1 MMRLFRF
8 RAFWSL
14 VLVIIVYLVFAK
26 VTPIRPRGESIRAI
40 LLVLSGWGMF
50 AYWRPFKI
58 AIRSEGWPVGEYW
71 MAVAVFL
78 VCAAINFNC
87 AVAIF
92 WRLAG
97 QPAFLVNNAV
107 YDFWI
112 VLGIVALAIIISVPN
127 LFGKGVPPVDKIQLG
142 AAWLCM
148 FLLVSYLVVV
158 RPNLDPLADAVRPW
172 LDSGYN
178 YDPD

>member
-1 MMRLFRF
+1 MRVFRF
-8 RAFWSL
+8 RVFWAL
-14 VLVIIVYLVFAK
+14 VLVVLAYVVFAK

-50 AYWRPFKI
+50 AYWRPFRL
-58 AIRSEGWPVGEYW
+58 AVRSEGWPSGEYW
-71 MAVAVFL
+71 YAVAVFL
-78 VCAAINFNC
+78 ICAAINLNC

-97 QPAFLVNNAV
+97 QPAFIVNNAL

-112 VLGIVALAIIISVPN
+112 VLGIVSLAIVISVPN
-127 LFGKGVPPVDKIQLG
+127 LFGKGVPPIDKIQLG

-172 LDSGYN
+172 LDNGYN

>member
-1 MMRLFRF
+1 MRLFRF

-14 VLVIIVYLVFAK
+14 VLVIIVYLVFAR

-50 AYWRPFKI
+50 AYWRPFKMAILSDGWPDAPGWYAI
-58 AIRSEGWPVGEYW
+58 AIFGI
-71 MAVAVFL
+71 
-78 VCAAINFNC
+78 CAAINFNC

-112 VLGIVALAIIISVPN
+112 VLAIVVFAILVSVPN
-127 LFGKGVPPVDKIQLG
+127 LFGKGVPPLDRIQLG
-142 AAWLCM
+142 SAWMVM
-148 FLLVSYLVVV
+148 FLLVSYLVLV

-172 LDSGYN
+172 LDNGYN
-178 YDPD
+178 YEPD